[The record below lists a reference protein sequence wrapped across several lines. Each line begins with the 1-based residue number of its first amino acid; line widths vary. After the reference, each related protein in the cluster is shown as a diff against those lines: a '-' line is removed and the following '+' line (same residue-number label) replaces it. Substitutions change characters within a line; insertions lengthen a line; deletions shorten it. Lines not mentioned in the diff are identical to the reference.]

1 MALLT
6 SARAARVVVGCAVAA
21 AWSLGF
27 VQPAPAQAPPGAP
40 EYQIKAAYLLNF
52 TRYVE
57 WPPSVFDGTG
67 ASLNVCVV
75 GRDPFGNVLD
85 RTMAGRRIGG
95 RFLRV
100 LRPARPAGDRCH
112 VAFIGQTTAAVR
124 EAWLGALQDEPTLTV
139 GEGARFA
146 EAGGMIAFVIVNQT
160 VRFEINV
167 EAVRSGGLQISS
179 RVLTLAT
186 RLYPRRGDP

>member
-21 AWSLGF
+21 AWSSML
-27 VQPAPAQAPPGAP
+27 VQRAPAQAPAGAP

-52 TRYVE
+52 IRYVE
-57 WPPSVFDGTG
+57 WPPSVFEGTE

-75 GRDPFGNVLD
+75 GRDPFGDVLD

-95 RFLRV
+95 RPLRV
-100 LRPARPAGDRCH
+100 LRPARPAGDTCH
-112 VAFIGQTTAAVR
+112 VAFIGRTTAAAR
-124 EAWLGALQDEPTLTV
+124 EAWLAALQDEPTLTV
-139 GEGARFA
+139 GESAGFA
-146 EAGGMIAFVIVNQT
+146 EAGGMIAFVIVDET